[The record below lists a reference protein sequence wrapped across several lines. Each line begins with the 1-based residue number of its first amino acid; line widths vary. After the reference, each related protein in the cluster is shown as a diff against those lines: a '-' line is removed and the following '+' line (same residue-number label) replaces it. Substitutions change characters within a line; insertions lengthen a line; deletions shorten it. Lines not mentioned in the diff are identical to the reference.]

1 MITDVPGVRL
11 GHAGDPEGLTGCTVV
26 LLDEP
31 AVGAVDVR
39 GGAPGT
45 RETDLLAP
53 GRLVDRVDAVLLT
66 GGSAFGLDAAA
77 GVMRWLADQGRG
89 FDAGVARVPIV
100 PAAVLF
106 DLGVGRSDARPD
118 AAMGY
123 EACRAAAAGVPDPAE
138 GSVGA
143 GLGATVGKALGI
155 AGAMRGGV
163 GSASL
168 RLPGG
173 ATVGAVVAVN
183 CLGDVYD
190 PDTGRRL
197 AGTRDPRTGQP
208 VDTAALLLSAGPA
221 APAAPPPH
229 NTTLAVVATDADLD
243 PAGARRL
250 AEMAHVGMA
259 RAIRPVH
266 TQFDG
271 DTVFAVATGRR
282 QADLTVLGIAAGDVV
297 ARAIARAVRAARS
310 AAGIP
315 AMADLGQDRPPA

>member
-11 GHAGDPEGLTGCTVV
+11 GHAGDPEALTGCTVV

-53 GRLVDRVDAVLLT
+53 GRLVDRVDAILLT

-77 GVMRWLADQGRG
+77 GVMAWLAAQGRG
-89 FDAGVARVPIV
+89 FDAGAARVPIV

-106 DLGVGRSDARPD
+106 DLGVGRADVRPD
-118 AAMGY
+118 AEMGIA
-123 EACRAAAAGVPDPAE
+123 ACRAAAGGASGPLE

-143 GLGATVGKALGI
+143 GLGATVGKVLGL

-168 RLPGG
+168 RLPDG

-197 AGTRDPRTGQP
+197 AGTRDPRTGAP
-208 VDTAALLLSAGPA
+208 VDAAALLLTAAAGPP
-221 APAAPPPH
+221 PAH
-229 NTTLAVVATDADLD
+229 NTTLAVVATDAELD
-243 PAGARRL
+243 PAQARRL

-271 DTVFAVATGRR
+271 DTIFAVATGRR
-282 QADLTVLGIAAGDVV
+282 RSDLTRLGIAAGEVV
-297 ARAIARAVRAARS
+297 GRAIARAVRAAEG

-315 AMADLGQDRPPA
+315 AWSDLGRRGH